1 MSLRTS
7 TPLLALGLLLAAC
20 AAPTPTPA
28 LLRRVV
34 TQPYFEPALVEMAVA
49 YREALGSPLP
59 FDLETRTRGQGIEL
73 VSDGQAELVVTSGEP
88 PDGWFATPLGRIAL
102 VVIVHPDNPVRDL
115 EPKELAG
122 LFSGRASWAESG
134 GRDIAVQPVLPLP
147 GEPAG
152 ESFRKAILGDL
163 GPWPGTLYAP
173 TPEAMLQLVAEDP
186 GAIGVFPSVSVPSE
200 VRAVRL
206 GGVLP
211 GEATVAAN
219 RYPLTIEVFGT
230 APLEPD
236 APVRDFLSWI
246 QARLPLPAE

>member
-1 MSLRTS
+1 MSLRISTS
-7 TPLLALGLLLAAC
+7 LTALGLLLAAC

-34 TQPYFEPALVEMAVA
+34 TQPYVEPALVEMALA
-49 YREALGSPLP
+49 YRDSLGSALP
-59 FDLETRTRGQGIEL
+59 FDLETRTREQGMEL
-73 VSDGQAELVVTSGEP
+73 VRDGEAELVVTSGEP
-88 PDGWFATPLGRIAL
+88 PDGWFATPLGRIPL
-102 VVIVHPDNPVRDL
+102 VLIVHPDNPVRDL
-115 EPKELAG
+115 GREELQG
-122 LFSGRASWAESG
+122 LFSGRTSWTEAG
-134 GRDIAVQPVLPLP
+134 GRGVAVQPVLPLP

-152 ESFRKAILGDL
+152 EVFRQAILGDL
-163 GPWPGTLYAP
+163 RPWPGTLYAP
-173 TPEAMLQLVAEDP
+173 TPEAMLQLVAENP
-186 GAIGVFPSVSVPSE
+186 GAIGVFPSVSVPPE
-200 VRAVRL
+200 VHAIRL
-206 GGVLP
+206 DGVLP